1 MENIH
6 WLGHASFKIDGEKIV
21 YIDPYQIDESEK
33 ADIILI
39 THTHFDHLSLE
50 DIQKIR
56 KEDTIILA
64 PEDAREKLTGF
75 QPVKPNQFLTIRG
88 IKIQT
93 VPAYNLDKQFHP
105 REKEWVGYIININ
118 GKKVYHA
125 GDTDLIP
132 EMEDFGDVDI
142 AILPIGGTYT
152 MDVTEA
158 IQAVH
163 VIEPKI
169 AIPMHYGKIVG
180 TIDDADKFK
189 ELSTSK
195 VKILTKE

>member
-189 ELSTSK
+189 ELSSSK
-195 VKILTKE
+195 VEILTKE

>member
-169 AIPMHYGKIVG
+169 AIP
-180 TIDDADKFK
+180 T
-189 ELSTSK
+189 
-195 VKILTKE
+195 